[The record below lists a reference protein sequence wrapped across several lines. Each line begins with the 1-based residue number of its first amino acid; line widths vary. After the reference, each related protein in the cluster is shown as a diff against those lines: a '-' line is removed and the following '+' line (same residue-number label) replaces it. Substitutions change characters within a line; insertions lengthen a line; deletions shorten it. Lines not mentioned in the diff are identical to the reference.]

1 MKPTIR
7 VITVTENDNENGSTD
22 EIKKGSFLANTKNT
36 TMGVGLCFFVVFW
49 QALDSVLLGIAM
61 GVVFAV
67 AIAQVQKDEGAEVE
81 GTEAEGAEDEGA
93 EKEAEPDEETK
104 G

>member
-1 MKPTIR
+1 M
-7 VITVTENDNENGSTD
+7 TENDNENGSTD

-67 AIAQVQKDEGAEVE
+67 AIAQVQKDEGAE
-81 GTEAEGAEDEGA
+81 
-93 EKEAEPDEETK
+93 KEAEPDEETK
-104 G
+104 D

>member
-7 VITVTENDNENGSTD
+7 FITVTENDNENSRTD
-22 EIKKGSFLANTKNT
+22 EIKKGSILANTKNS

-67 AIAQVQKDEGAEVE
+67 AIAQVQKDEGAE
-81 GTEAEGAEDEGA
+81 
-93 EKEAEPDEETK
+93 KEAEPDEETK
-104 G
+104 D

>member
-1 MKPTIR
+1 M
-7 VITVTENDNENGSTD
+7 TENDNENSRTD
-22 EIKKGSFLANTKNT
+22 EIKKGSILANTKNS

-67 AIAQVQKDEGAEVE
+67 AIAQVQKDEGAEAE
-81 GTEAEGAEDEGA
+81 GTEAEGT

-104 G
+104 D